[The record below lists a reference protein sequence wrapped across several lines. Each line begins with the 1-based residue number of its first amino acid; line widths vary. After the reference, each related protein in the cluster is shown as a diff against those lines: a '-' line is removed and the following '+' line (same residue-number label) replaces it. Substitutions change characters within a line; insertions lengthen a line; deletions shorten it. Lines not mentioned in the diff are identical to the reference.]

1 MKIYFY
7 STSHGFST
15 ILPEGATEEEQLSA
29 GFFEGAL
36 FLLIGKIP
44 KIFFSLPVIW
54 FKPINFFFLLILNLF
69 LFL

>member
-29 GFFEGAL
+29 GFFEG
-36 FLLIGKIP
+36 
-44 KIFFSLPVIW
+44 
-54 FKPINFFFLLILNLF
+54 
-69 LFL
+69 

>member
-15 ILPEGATEEEQLSA
+15 ILPEGAKEEVQCNA

-36 FLLIGKIP
+36 FLLIGKLP
-44 KIFFSLPVIW
+44 KIFFFEMSYILQVDI
-54 FKPINFFFLLILNLF
+54 FFFFLF
-69 LFL
+69 LKI